1 MTRQTSS
8 TTAKTT
14 TIRKATQED
23 IPAIAAIYDEIH
35 DREAAGETT
44 TGWLRDVYP
53 VRKTAEDAVARGD
66 MFVQEIGSQADGSK
80 SDGGQSGGRIVGTG
94 IINQI
99 QVDVYADGDWQYPA
113 EDKEVMVLHT
123 LIISRKTKEKGLGKQ
138 FLAYYE
144 AFALE
149 NGCRYLRLDTNAR
162 NKAARAFYKKHGYTE
177 IGIVPTV
184 FNGIPGVDLVLI
196 EKKLG

>member
-1 MTRQTSS
+1 MSNVI
-8 TTAKTT
+8 
-14 TIRKATQED
+14 IRKATAED

-35 DREAAGETT
+35 TREEAGEVT
-44 TGWLRDVYP
+44 TGWLRGVYP
-53 VRKTAEDAVARGD
+53 VQKTAEDTVARGD
-66 MFVQEIGSQADGSK
+66 MYVQVVSGDDPDAA
-80 SDGGQSGGRIVGTG
+80 GQVVGTA
-94 IINQI
+94 ILNQL
-99 QVDVYADGDWQYPA
+99 QVDVYADGEWQYPA
-113 EDKEVMVLHT
+113 EDSEVMVIHT
-123 LIISRKTKEKGLGKQ
+123 LIISRKTDLKGLGSD

-149 NGCRYLRLDTNAR
+149 HGCKYLRLDTNAR
-162 NKAARAFYKKHGYTE
+162 NAAARAFYKRHGYTE

>member
-1 MTRQTSS
+1 MSNVI
-8 TTAKTT
+8 
-14 TIRKATQED
+14 IRKATAED

-35 DREAAGETT
+35 NREEAGEVT

-53 VRKTAEDAVARGD
+53 VQKTAEDAVARGD
-66 MFVQEIGSQADGSK
+66 MYVQVVSGDDPDAA
-80 SDGGQSGGRIVGTG
+80 GQVVGTA
-94 IINQI
+94 ILNQL
-99 QVDVYADGDWQYPA
+99 QVDVYADGEWQYPA
-113 EDKEVMVLHT
+113 EDSEVMVIHT
-123 LIISRKTKEKGLGKQ
+123 LIISRKTDLKGLGSD

-149 NGCRYLRLDTNAR
+149 HGCKYLRLDTNAR
-162 NKAARAFYKKHGYTE
+162 NAAARAFYKRHGYTE

>member
-1 MTRQTSS
+1 MTAQ
-8 TTAKTT
+8 TT
-14 TIRKATQED
+14 TIRKATLED

-66 MFVQEIGSQADGSK
+66 MFVQEIG
-80 SDGGQSGGRIVGTG
+80 GRIIGTG

-113 EDKEVMVLHT
+113 EDDKVMVLHT
-123 LIISRKTKEKGLGKQ
+123 LFVSRKTEEKGLGKQ
-138 FLAYYE
+138 FLDYYE

-162 NKAARAFYKKHGYTE
+162 NTAARAFYKKHGDKE

-196 EKKLG
+196 EKKLV

>member
-1 MTRQTSS
+1 MSNVI
-8 TTAKTT
+8 
-14 TIRKATQED
+14 IRKATAED

-35 DREAAGETT
+35 TREEAGEVT
-44 TGWLRDVYP
+44 TGWLRGVYP
-53 VRKTAEDAVARGD
+53 VQKTAEDAVARGD
-66 MFVQEIGSQADGSK
+66 MYVQVVSGDGQ
-80 SDGGQSGGRIVGTG
+80 DAAGQVVGTA
-94 IINQI
+94 ILNQL
-99 QVDVYADGDWQYPA
+99 QVDVYADGEWQYPA
-113 EDKEVMVLHT
+113 EDSEVMVIHT
-123 LIISRKTKEKGLGKQ
+123 LIISRKTDLKGLGSD

-149 NGCRYLRLDTNAR
+149 HGCKYLRLDTNAR
-162 NKAARAFYKKHGYTE
+162 NAAARAFYKRHGYTE

>member
-1 MTRQTSS
+1 MSNVI
-8 TTAKTT
+8 
-14 TIRKATQED
+14 IRKATAED

-35 DREAAGETT
+35 DREEAGEVT
-44 TGWLRDVYP
+44 TGWLRGVYP
-53 VRKTAEDAVARGD
+53 VKKTAEDAVARGD
-66 MFVQEIGSQADGSK
+66 MYVQVAA
-80 SDGGQSGGRIVGTG
+80 GQVVGTA
-94 IINQI
+94 ILNQL
-99 QVDVYADGDWQYPA
+99 QVDVYADGEWKYPA
-113 EDKEVMVLHT
+113 EDSEVMVIHT
-123 LIISRKTKEKGLGKQ
+123 LIISRKTDLKGLGGD

-149 NGCRYLRLDTNAR
+149 HGCKYLRLDTNAR
-162 NKAARAFYKKHGYTE
+162 NAAARAFYKRHGYKE

>member
-1 MTRQTSS
+1 MSNVI
-8 TTAKTT
+8 
-14 TIRKATQED
+14 IRKATAED

-35 DREAAGETT
+35 DREEAGEVT
-44 TGWLRDVYP
+44 TGWLRGVYP
-53 VRKTAEDAVARGD
+53 VQKTAEDAVARGD
-66 MFVQEIGSQADGSK
+66 MYVQVA
-80 SDGGQSGGRIVGTG
+80 GGDDSNAAGQVVGTA
-94 IINQI
+94 ILNQL
-99 QVDVYADGDWQYPA
+99 QVDVYADGEWQYPA
-113 EDKEVMVLHT
+113 DDSEVMVIHT
-123 LIISRKTKEKGLGKQ
+123 LIISRKTDRKGLGSD

-149 NGCRYLRLDTNAR
+149 HGCKYLRLDTNAR
-162 NKAARAFYKKHGYTE
+162 NAAARAFYKRHGYKE